1 MGTKGYLVVLQ
12 VLGVLRGTWGGVF
25 WGIAGT
31 VGY

>member
-1 MGTKGYLVVLQ
+1 VGTKGYLVVLQ
-12 VLGVLRGTWGGVF
+12 VLGVLRGTWGVF